1 MKIGRTNMNFGQM
14 SSEGKLFGCLTF
26 EGIKPNTDETIGESE
41 MLIVVASYTC
51 KLVLHVV

>member
-41 MLIVVASYTC
+41 MLIVVAS
-51 KLVLHVV
+51 